1 MITENIQALVKY
13 RLEQADEALKA
24 AGVLLEKGLDRQAIN
39 RAYYAMFYGVLALL
53 ATRKLETSKHSGA
66 VSLFDKEFI
75 KPGTFSK
82 DLSRWLHDA
91 FDLRQR
97 SDYTVEFHVTGD
109 ETRVILE
116 NAVSFVGEVKTV
128 LAKLVDN
135 PDISAP

>member
-13 RLEQADEALKA
+13 RLEQADEALEA

-109 ETRVILE
+109 EARVILE
-116 NAVSFVGEVKTV
+116 NAISFVGEVKTV